1 MSDLDELERLARA
14 ATPGPW
20 EVDGDG
26 RDICGFAGRLGAAN
40 GEPPYEITENN
51 GFMRNSMAADAAFI
65 AAANPAVVLELV
77 RRLRAAEGIVRDLAD
92 GGDPISPGIAA
103 CAVCRAWQPGAEPMK
118 LTDHDEDCAYR
129 RATEYVK

>member
-1 MSDLDELERLARA
+1 MSDLDELERLAKA

-65 AAANPAVVLELV
+65 SAANPTVVLELV
-77 RRLRAAEGIVRDLAD
+77 RRLRAAEAGNAECARDLCGHRLAD
-92 GGDPISPGIAA
+92 HGEA
-103 CAVCRAWQPGAEPMK
+103 CGVGVEGEMGWIICGCQEF
-118 LTDHDEDCAYR
+118 
-129 RATEYVK
+129 VK